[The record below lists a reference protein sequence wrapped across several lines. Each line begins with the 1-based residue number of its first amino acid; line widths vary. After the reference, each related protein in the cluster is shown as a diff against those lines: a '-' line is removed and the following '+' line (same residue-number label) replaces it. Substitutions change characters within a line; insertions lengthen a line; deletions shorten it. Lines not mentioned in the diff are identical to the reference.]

1 LKISPKKFGSLDLI
15 LYISSVIV
23 WEFIPITLKP
33 LKMNLLKLNSVGSV
47 LDMEDGVVYPQLV
60 GGLPDLNMGV
70 ELSECSDEWVLS
82 LSREDRMKI
91 KWPGVGDTLMNSTK
105 FEDC

>member
-1 LKISPKKFGSLDLI
+1 
-15 LYISSVIV
+15 V

-47 LDMEDGVVYPQLV
+47 LDMEDNVVYPQLV
-60 GGLPDLNMGV
+60 DGLPDLNMGV
-70 ELSECSDEWVLS
+70 DLEECSDEWVSS
-82 LSREDRMKI
+82 LSYEDRVHLSVI
-91 KWPGVGDTLMNSTK
+91 GFGNEDNILMNSTK

>member
-1 LKISPKKFGSLDLI
+1 
-15 LYISSVIV
+15 
-23 WEFIPITLKP
+23 
-33 LKMNLLKLNSVGSV
+33 MNLLKLNSVGSV
-47 LDMEDGVVYPQLV
+47 LDMEDNVVYPQLV

-91 KWPGVGDTLMNSTK
+91 KWPQANNSIMNSTK
-105 FEDC
+105 LKIVNNFVNKSTKISVKLFGSFNYYYYISSVIECGC

>member
-1 LKISPKKFGSLDLI
+1 
-15 LYISSVIV
+15 
-23 WEFIPITLKP
+23 
-33 LKMNLLKLNSVGSV
+33 MNLLKLNSVGSV

-70 ELSECSDEWVLS
+70 ELSECSEEWVLS
-82 LSREDRMKI
+82 LSREARMKI
-91 KWPGVGDTLMNSTK
+91 KWPGVCDSFMNSTK